1 MIKRI
6 AVALALVL
14 LPLAAMAEA
23 PDRDLLLTNDGTLYA
38 AESMFAQNAP
48 GIVQT
53 SSTRVLTLTVQN
65 GSSTRSTTVPASLS
79 GGWHVNPALA
89 FDNDSKTL
97 FIFWESVQQ
106 GGLASSLL
114 FCSYQDG
121 RWSEPTALDNADWD
135 LRHNLRIAVTRHVE
149 SVDKAGKVTSVP
161 GLTVHAV
168 WWQENGY
175 AQWARYAMITIE
187 KGNVASS
194 DIPLFNLNTFTPS
207 SHGNGNGNGGPAKTA
222 QELLRHPAIFES
234 AGHDTVDIVFGDVD
248 TKSLHRLTIK
258 PSFQVKD
265 DGRIRIPIGVKNPE
279 IGAPEAISL
288 DASFPVSALST
299 GSDNVVYYFGTT
311 QALSYVMYKDG
322 RWSAMRSIALNDRVT
337 RDTAVDAIR
346 RMVSA
351 E

>member
-6 AVALALVL
+6 AVALALLL

-89 FDNDSKTL
+89 FDNESKTL

-149 SVDKAGKVTSVP
+149 STDKDGKVTSVP

-187 KGNVASS
+187 KGNVASA
-194 DIPLFNLNTFTPS
+194 DIPLFNLNTFSPS
-207 SHGNGNGNGGPAKTA
+207 SAADGSGGPAKTA

-234 AGHDTVDIVFGDVD
+234 AGHDTVDIVFGNAD

-258 PSFQVKD
+258 PSFKVVA
-265 DGRIRIPIGVKNPE
+265 DGRIRIPIGVKDRE
-279 IGAPEAISL
+279 IGAPEAIAL
-288 DASFPVSALST
+288 DASSAVSALSS
-299 GSDNVVYYFGTT
+299 GSDNVVYYFGTA
-311 QALSYVMYKDG
+311 QALSYVMYKDSQ
-322 RWSAMRSIALNDRVT
+322 WSTLRSIALNDRVT